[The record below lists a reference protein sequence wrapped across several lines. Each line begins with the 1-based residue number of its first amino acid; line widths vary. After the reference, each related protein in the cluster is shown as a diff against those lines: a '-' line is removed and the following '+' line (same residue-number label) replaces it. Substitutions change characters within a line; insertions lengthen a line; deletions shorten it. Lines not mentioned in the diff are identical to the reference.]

1 MTIGEDF
8 GDQARSNQTKRSTFM
23 VKKKEKQ
30 KEVPDSFEQ
39 MLYRGFVARGR
50 EYGCDHIYGSG

>member
-1 MTIGEDF
+1 
-8 GDQARSNQTKRSTFM
+8 M
-23 VKKKEKQ
+23 VKKEEKQ